1 MAIKNVILEPKAIES
16 KRNFMEN
23 NMKFYNKWPFH
34 IGVII
39 FSIISDQ
46 LTKLWALSRFT
57 DEAGNMTYEKIPVI
71 GELVRFQLVFNKGAA
86 FSSRPQDLMPFLPP
100 WLFFLLISIVAA
112 VALAW
117 FYKSIDKRD
126 YLSRLGVVMI
136 LGGAVGN
143 FIDRMR
149 MQMVVDF
156 IDCDFPDF
164 IMTRFPTFNVADSF
178 VTVGVA
184 LVILSP
190 VFLKKLHK
198 QIKEEKDAEKNSK
211 ENRVEE
217 EKDAEKNSK
226 ENREEEKVSS

>member
-1 MAIKNVILEPKAIES
+1 
-16 KRNFMEN
+16 ME
-23 NMKFYNKWPFH
+23 KFYNKWPFH
-34 IGVII
+34 VAVIV

-46 LTKLWALSRFT
+46 LTKLWAVSRFT
-57 DEAGNMTYEKIPVI
+57 DEAGNFTYEKIPVI
-71 GELVRFQLVFNKGAA
+71 GELVRFQLVYNKGAA

-100 WLFFLLISIVAA
+100 WVFFLLISIVAA
-112 VALAW
+112 FALAW

-136 LGGAVGN
+136 FGGAVGN

-156 IDCDFPDF
+156 IDCDIPDIH
-164 IMTRFPTFNVADSF
+164 IMDFNMVRFPTFNVADSF

-190 VFLKKLHK
+190 VILRKLHK
-198 QIKEEKDAEKNSK
+198 QIKEEKDA
-211 ENRVEE
+211 
-217 EKDAEKNSK
+217 AEKNK
-226 ENREEEKVSS
+226 N

>member
-1 MAIKNVILEPKAIES
+1 
-16 KRNFMEN
+16 ME
-23 NMKFYNKWPFH
+23 KFYNKRPFH
-34 IGVII
+34 VAVIV
-39 FSIISDQ
+39 FSIVADQ
-46 LTKLWALSRFT
+46 LTKL
-57 DEAGNMTYEKIPVI
+57 
-71 GELVRFQLVFNKGAA
+71 
-86 FSSRPQDLMPFLPP
+86 QDLMPFLPP

-112 VALAW
+112 FALAW

-190 VFLKKLHK
+190 VILRKLHK
-198 QIKEEKDAEKNSK
+198 QIKEEKDA
-211 ENRVEE
+211 
-217 EKDAEKNSK
+217 AEKNK
-226 ENREEEKVSS
+226 N

>member
-1 MAIKNVILEPKAIES
+1 
-16 KRNFMEN
+16 
-23 NMKFYNKWPFH
+23 MKYYNKWPFH
-34 IGVII
+34 LGVIV
-39 FSIISDQ
+39 FSIVSDQ
-46 LTKLWALSRFT
+46 LTKLWALARFT
-57 DEAGNMTYEKIPVI
+57 NETGAPNHDVINVI
-71 GELVRFQLVFNKGAA
+71 GEWIRFQLVFNKGAA

-112 VALAW
+112 FALAW

-126 YLSRLGVVMI
+126 YLSRLGVVMV

-190 VFLKKLHK
+190 VILRKLHK
-198 QIKEEKDAEKNSK
+198 QIKEEKDA
-211 ENRVEE
+211 
-217 EKDAEKNSK
+217 AEKNK
-226 ENREEEKVSS
+226 N

>member
-1 MAIKNVILEPKAIES
+1 
-16 KRNFMEN
+16 MEYSE
-23 NMKFYNKWPFH
+23 KFYNKWPFH
-34 IGVII
+34 LGVIV
-39 FSIISDQ
+39 FSIVSDQ

-57 DEAGNMTYEKIPVI
+57 DDAGNFTYEKIPVI

-100 WLFFLLISIVAA
+100 WMFFLLISIVAA
-112 VALAW
+112 FALVW
-117 FYKSIDKRD
+117 FYRSIDKRD

-149 MQMVVDF
+149 MQQVVDF

-190 VFLKKLHK
+190 VFLRKLHK
-198 QIKEEKDAEKNSK
+198 QIKDEKEAEKNVK

-217 EKDAEKNSK
+217 
-226 ENREEEKVSS
+226 

>member
-1 MAIKNVILEPKAIES
+1 
-16 KRNFMEN
+16 
-23 NMKFYNKWPFH
+23 MKFYNKLPFH
-34 IGVII
+34 IAIII
-39 FSIISDQ
+39 FSIVSDQ
-46 LTKLWALSRFT
+46 LTKLWALARFT
-57 DEAGNMTYEKIPVI
+57 NETGAPNHEVVNVI
-71 GELVRFQLVFNKGAA
+71 GELARFQLVFNKGAA

-112 VALAW
+112 GVLFW

-136 LGGAVGN
+136 IGGAIGN

-149 MQMVVDF
+149 LQMVVDF

-190 VFLKKLHK
+190 VILRKLHK
-198 QIKEEKDAEKNSK
+198 QIKNEEAEKK
-211 ENRVEE
+211 AAKEE
-217 EKDAEKNSK
+217 EKDATA
-226 ENREEEKVSS
+226 ENK

>member
-1 MAIKNVILEPKAIES
+1 
-16 KRNFMEN
+16 
-23 NMKFYNKWPFH
+23 MKFYNKLPFH
-34 IGVII
+34 IAVVV
-39 FSIISDQ
+39 FSIVADQ
-46 LTKLWALSRFT
+46 LTKLWALARFSNET
-57 DEAGNMTYEKIPVI
+57 GAPNHDVINVI

-112 VALAW
+112 VVLFW
-117 FYKSIDKRD
+117 FYKSVDKRD
-126 YLSRLGVVMI
+126 YLSRMGIVMI
-136 LGGAVGN
+136 FGGAIGN

-149 MQMVVDF
+149 LQMVVDF

-190 VFLKKLHK
+190 IILRKLHK
-198 QIKEEKDAEKNSK
+198 QIKEEEAAAKAAKSAKAEDAVK
-211 ENRVEE
+211 ENQTI
-217 EKDAEKNSK
+217 DADNANKGAN
-226 ENREEEKVSS
+226 

>member
-1 MAIKNVILEPKAIES
+1 
-16 KRNFMEN
+16 MEN

-198 QIKEEKDAEKNSK
+198 QIKEEKDAEKNSELRRHPPK
-211 ENRVEE
+211 EEP
-217 EKDAEKNSK
+217 
-226 ENREEEKVSS
+226 

>member
-1 MAIKNVILEPKAIES
+1 
-16 KRNFMEN
+16 ME
-23 NMKFYNKWPFH
+23 KFYNKWPFH
-34 IGVII
+34 VAVIV

-46 LTKLWALSRFT
+46 LTKLWAVSRFT
-57 DEAGNMTYEKIPVI
+57 DEAGNFTYEKIPVI
-71 GELVRFQLVFNKGAA
+71 GELVRFQLVYNKGAA

-100 WLFFLLISIVAA
+100 WVFFLLISIVAA
-112 VALAW
+112 FALAW

-156 IDCDFPDF
+156 IDCDIPDIH
-164 IMTRFPTFNVADSF
+164 IMDFNMVRFPTFNVADSF

-190 VFLKKLHK
+190 VILRKLHK
-198 QIKEEKDAEKNSK
+198 QIKEEKDAEKSAK
-211 ENRVEE
+211 ENSP
-217 EKDAEKNSK
+217 NP
-226 ENREEEKVSS
+226 

>member
-1 MAIKNVILEPKAIES
+1 
-16 KRNFMEN
+16 ME
-23 NMKFYNKWPFH
+23 KFYNKWPFH
-34 IGVII
+34 VAVIV

-46 LTKLWALSRFT
+46 LTKLWAVSRFT
-57 DEAGNMTYEKIPVI
+57 DEAGNFTYEKIPVI
-71 GELVRFQLVFNKGAA
+71 GELVRFQLVYNKGAA

-100 WLFFLLISIVAA
+100 WVFFLLISIVAA
-112 VALAW
+112 FALAW

-156 IDCDFPDF
+156 IDCDIPDIH
-164 IMTRFPTFNVADSF
+164 IMDFNMVRFPTFNVADSF

-190 VFLKKLHK
+190 VILRKLHK
-198 QIKEEKDAEKNSK
+198 QIKEEKEAKEKRVD
-211 ENRVEE
+211 ENQ
-217 EKDAEKNSK
+217 
-226 ENREEEKVSS
+226 KVSS

>member
-1 MAIKNVILEPKAIES
+1 
-16 KRNFMEN
+16 
-23 NMKFYNKWPFH
+23 MKFYNKLPFH
-34 IGVII
+34 IAVIV
-39 FSIISDQ
+39 FSIVADQ
-46 LTKLWALSRFT
+46 LTKLWALARFT
-57 DEAGNMTYEKIPVI
+57 NETGAPNHDVIDVI

-112 VALAW
+112 VVLFW
-117 FYKSIDKRD
+117 FYKSVDKRD
-126 YLSRLGVVMI
+126 YLSRLGIVMI
-136 LGGAVGN
+136 FGGAIGN

-149 MQMVVDF
+149 LQMVVDF

-190 VFLKKLHK
+190 LLLKKLHK
-198 QIKEEKDAEKNSK
+198 QIKEEEAAAKAAKEAKDAETK
-211 ENRVEE
+211 
-217 EKDAEKNSK
+217 
-226 ENREEEKVSS
+226 

>member
-1 MAIKNVILEPKAIES
+1 
-16 KRNFMEN
+16 MEN
-23 NMKFYNKWPFH
+23 NTKFYNKWPFH
-34 IGVII
+34 VAVIV

-46 LTKLWALSRFT
+46 LTKLWAVSRFT
-57 DEAGNMTYEKIPVI
+57 DEAGNFTYEKIPVI
-71 GELVRFQLVFNKGAA
+71 GELVRFQLVYNKGAA

-100 WLFFLLISIVAA
+100 WVFFLLISIVAA
-112 VALAW
+112 FALAW

-156 IDCDFPDF
+156 IDCDFPDISF
-164 IMTRFPTFNVADSF
+164 QNFSMTRFPTFNVADSF

-184 LVILSP
+184 VIILSP
-190 VFLKKLHK
+190 IILKKIHK
-198 QIKEEKDAEKNSK
+198 EIKAEK
-211 ENRVEE
+211 E
-217 EKDAEKNSK
+217 AEKKALAAKK
-226 ENREEEKVSS
+226 EKPAAGDEK

>member
-1 MAIKNVILEPKAIES
+1 
-16 KRNFMEN
+16 
-23 NMKFYNKWPFH
+23 MKFYNKLPFH
-34 IGVII
+34 IAIII
-39 FSIISDQ
+39 FSIVSDQ
-46 LTKLWALSRFT
+46 LTKLWALARFT
-57 DEAGNMTYEKIPVI
+57 NETGAPNHEVVNVI

-112 VALAW
+112 GVLFW

-136 LGGAVGN
+136 IGGAIGN

-149 MQMVVDF
+149 LQMVVDF

-190 VFLKKLHK
+190 VILRKLHK
-198 QIKEEKDAEKNSK
+198 QIKNEEAEKK
-211 ENRVEE
+211 AAKEE
-217 EKDAEKNSK
+217 EKDATA
-226 ENREEEKVSS
+226 ENK

>member
-1 MAIKNVILEPKAIES
+1 VAVI
-16 KRNFMEN
+16 
-23 NMKFYNKWPFH
+23 
-34 IGVII
+34 V
-39 FSIISDQ
+39 FSIVADQ
-46 LTKLWALSRFT
+46 LTKMWALSRFT
-57 DEAGNMTYEKIPVI
+57 DETGAFTYEKIPVI

-149 MQMVVDF
+149 MQQVVDF

-190 VFLKKLHK
+190 VILRKLHK
-198 QIKEEKDAEKNSK
+198 QMKEEKEIKSEKLKVKN
-211 ENRVEE
+211 ENVMLSEA
-217 EKDAEKNSK
+217 KHPG
-226 ENREEEKVSS
+226 